1 MPEIKLSYSESPF
14 GQRNIKEKFKEYFK
28 PNDNGIINFNSGRT
42 EDGFFFDLGCIPII
56 RRL

>member
-42 EDGFFFDLGCIPII
+42 EDGFFLTLGAY
-56 RRL
+56 R